1 MLFATTNF
9 THRAKFWNM
18 GTWIPLNINDQVMI
32 KKLTHPPKLRFIKI
46 EKWPQ
51 HNPYMTRKVPKYG
64 TKNLIIICTINLQQQ
79 I

>member
-9 THRAKFWNM
+9 THRAKCWNM

-51 HNPYMTRKVPKYG
+51 HNPYMT
-64 TKNLIIICTINLQQQ
+64 
-79 I
+79 